1 MTADTGSPLDPQPPN
16 PAGYRE
22 YAPTERLRPFVECF
36 WSRDPGSARESASPS
51 VHRVLPDGCID
62 VVLGFSGQADE
73 PESAMAVGTMT
84 RALVL
89 DGGSWPECFV
99 GVRFRPGKAAAFL
112 TVLANELTDLRVPL
126 DELWL
131 DAGEVREALSAGAGA
146 VERVRALERVLASRV
161 VPSVVSAQN
170 DVDEA
175 IRRIVD
181 AGGSLGIT
189 RLAPALGVTR
199 QHLARRF
206 AQLVGVSPKTFARV
220 VRLGR
225 VIERARAVPA
235 QHDVDEAIRRIV
247 DAGGSLGITRLAPA
261 LGVTRQHLARRFSQL
276 VGVSPKTFARV
287 VRLGRVIERARAV
300 PAGETI
306 NWSALALELG
316 YFDQSHLVDEFREL
330 TGVTPLAWR
339 GKR

>member
-1 MTADTGSPLDPQPPN
+1 MTPSAGSPLAPQPP
-16 PAGYRE
+16 AQSSYRE
-22 YAPTERLRPFVECF
+22 YAPSEKLRPFVACF
-36 WSRDPGSARESASPS
+36 WTHDPAAGREASSPS
-51 VHRVLPDGCID
+51 VRRVLPDGCID
-62 VVLGFSGQADE
+62 VVLGFAGQADE

-89 DGGSWPECFV
+89 EPGAGPECFV

-112 TVLANELTDLRVPL
+112 TVPANELTDLRVPL

-131 DAGEVREALSAGAGA
+131 DAGEVRDALSARPGA
-146 VERVRALERVLASRV
+146 VERVRALERVLAAR
-161 VPSVVSAQN
+161 A
-170 DVDEA
+170 
-175 IRRIVD
+175 
-181 AGGSLGIT
+181 
-189 RLAPALGVTR
+189 APG
-199 QHLARRF
+199 
-206 AQLVGVSPKTFARV
+206 
-220 VRLGR
+220 
-225 VIERARAVPA
+225 AVPA

-276 VGVSPKTFARV
+276 VGVSPKMFARV
-287 VRLGRVIERARAV
+287 VRLGRVVERARAV

-330 TGVTPLAWR
+330 TGLTPLAWR
-339 GKR
+339 GKG

>member
-1 MTADTGSPLDPQPPN
+1 MTPSAGSSNDTQPTA

-22 YAPTERLRPFVECF
+22 YMPSEKLRPFVECL
-36 WSRDPGSARESASPS
+36 WTRDSVMVREPTGGGLSTPS

-89 DGGSWPECFV
+89 DAASSPECFV
-99 GVRFRPGKAAAFL
+99 GVRFRPGKASAFL
-112 TVLANELTDLRVPL
+112 TVPANELTDLRVPI

-131 DAGEVREALSAGAGA
+131 DAAEVRERIAVSADA
-146 VERVRALERVLASRV
+146 VERVRALERVLAARV
-161 VPSVVSAQN
+161 SSDVVAVHH

-175 IRRIVD
+175 IRRIVE
-181 AGGSLGIT
+181 AGGTLGIT

-225 VIERARAVPA
+225 VIERAR
-235 QHDVDEAIRRIV
+235 
-247 DAGGSLGITRLAPA
+247 T
-261 LGVTRQHLARRFSQL
+261 
-276 VGVSPKTFARV
+276 
-287 VRLGRVIERARAV
+287 V
-300 PAGETI
+300 PAGDAI

-316 YFDQSHLVDEFREL
+316 YYDQSHLVDEFREL
-330 TGVTPLAWR
+330 TGVSPAAWR
-339 GKR
+339 INRETGDGRRETR

>member
-1 MTADTGSPLDPQPPN
+1 MTAPVGGSPPSPQSPAPASYCEYPPS
-16 PAGYRE
+16 E
-22 YAPTERLRPFVECF
+22 TLRPFVECF
-36 WSRDPGSARESASPS
+36 WTRDPGVGREPSSPS

-89 DGGSWPECFV
+89 EPGASPECFV

-112 TVLANELTDLRVPL
+112 SVPANELTDLRVPL

-131 DAGEVREALSAGAGA
+131 DAAQVRDALAVSAGSM
-146 VERVRALERVLASRV
+146 ERVRALGRVLAARV
-161 VPSVVSAQN
+161 SPSVVSTQY
-170 DVDEA
+170 
-175 IRRIVD
+175 
-181 AGGSLGIT
+181 
-189 RLAPALGVTR
+189 
-199 QHLARRF
+199 
-206 AQLVGVSPKTFARV
+206 
-220 VRLGR
+220 
-225 VIERARAVPA
+225 
-235 QHDVDEAIRRIV
+235 DVDEAIRRIV

-300 PAGETI
+300 PANEAI
-306 NWSALALELG
+306 NWSALALEVG
-316 YFDQSHLVDEFREL
+316 YYDQAHLVDEFREL
-330 TGVTPLAWR
+330 TGVTPTAWYR
-339 GKR
+339 R

>member
-1 MTADTGSPLDPQPPN
+1 MTAPAGSPLDPKPPVQ
-16 PAGYRE
+16 ASYRE
-22 YAPTERLRPFVECF
+22 YAPAEKLRPFVQCF
-36 WSRDPGSARESASPS
+36 WTHYPALGRVPSGPS

-62 VVLGFSGQADE
+62 VVLEFAGQADE

-89 DGGSWPECFV
+89 EPGAWPECFV

-112 TVLANELTDLRVPL
+112 TVPANELTDLRVSL

-131 DAGEVREALSAGAGA
+131 DAGEVRDALSVRPGA
-146 VERVRALERVLASRV
+146 VERVRALEHVLAARV
-161 VPSVVSAQN
+161 SPSVVS
-170 DVDEA
+170 
-175 IRRIVD
+175 
-181 AGGSLGIT
+181 
-189 RLAPALGVTR
+189 
-199 QHLARRF
+199 
-206 AQLVGVSPKTFARV
+206 
-220 VRLGR
+220 
-225 VIERARAVPA
+225 A

-300 PAGETI
+300 PAGEAI
-306 NWSALALELG
+306 NWSALALDVG
-316 YFDQSHLVDEFREL
+316 YYDQAHLVDEFREL
-330 TGVTPLAWR
+330 TGVTPAVWQR
-339 GKR
+339 G

>member
-1 MTADTGSPLDPQPPN
+1 MTPPAGSSSDPQPSA
-16 PAGYRE
+16 PASYRE
-22 YAPTERLRPFVECF
+22 YTPSEKLRPFVECL
-36 WSRDPGSARESASPS
+36 WTRDSVVAREPS
-51 VHRVLPDGCID
+51 DGGPSTQPVHRVLPDGCID

-112 TVLANELTDLRVPL
+112 TVPANELTDLRVPL

-235 QHDVDEAIRRIV
+235 GEA
-247 DAGGSLGITRLAPA
+247 
-261 LGVTRQHLARRFSQL
+261 
-276 VGVSPKTFARV
+276 
-287 VRLGRVIERARAV
+287 
-300 PAGETI
+300 I
-306 NWSALALELG
+306 NWSALALDVG
-316 YFDQSHLVDEFREL
+316 YYDQAHLVDEFREL
-330 TGVTPLAWR
+330 TGVTPTAWKR
-339 GKR
+339 G

>member
-1 MTADTGSPLDPQPPN
+1 MPAPRSSRLDPQPP
-16 PAGYRE
+16 AQASYRE
-22 YAPTERLRPFVECF
+22 YAPSGKLRPFVECF
-36 WSRDPGSARESASPS
+36 WSREPGLGREPAGQS

-89 DGGSWPECFV
+89 EGGAWPECFV

-112 TVLANELTDLRVPL
+112 SIPANELTDLRVPL

-131 DAGEVREALSAGAGA
+131 DAGEVRDALSARAES
-146 VERVRALERVLASRV
+146 VERVRALERVLAARV
-161 VPSVVSAQN
+161 SPALVSVQS

-189 RLAPALGVTR
+189 RLAP
-199 QHLARRF
+199 
-206 AQLVGVSPKTFARV
+206 S
-220 VRLGR
+220 
-225 VIERARAVPA
+225 
-235 QHDVDEAIRRIV
+235 
-247 DAGGSLGITRLAPA
+247 

-300 PAGETI
+300 PAGEAI
-306 NWSALALELG
+306 NWSALAVELG
-316 YFDQSHLVDEFREL
+316 YYDQSHLVDEFRDL
-330 TGVTPLAWR
+330 TGVSPTVWR
-339 GKR
+339 IAREMGDGRRETG